1 MADDPKRSPDDGGS
15 SGLGTAIR
23 RSVVGVYR
31 RETASELETT
41 VDVLALVPL
50 LFGVLAIVFVAM
62 LVTGSAYVI
71 LASALGA
78 TGAISAVLL
87 VAWFVAFVLL
97 CWRGIRWLVVH
108 FWRPINR
115 ARRQIDRGIDER
127 VGGVRSQ
134 PAAMTPGEPVPES
147 LRDLDARLAPSDSAD
162 PVDPADPA
170 DPSR

>member
-15 SGLGTAIR
+15 PGLGTAIR

-41 VDVLALVPL
+41 VDALALVPL

-78 TGAISAVLL
+78 TGATSAVLL
-87 VAWFVAFVLL
+87 VVWFVAFVLL

-127 VGGVRSQ
+127 VGGSRPSATGIGASE
-134 PAAMTPGEPVPES
+134 PASGS
-147 LRDLDARLAPSDSAD
+147 LGDLDARFAPSRTVGPPD
-162 PVDPADPA
+162 PKH
-170 DPSR
+170 

>member
-1 MADDPKRSPDDGGS
+1 MSHELRTPLNVIIGYASTILDMPTLYENEPLPALYRNDVRLIKDNDRALSVGIVVVARAVADIGAERSN
-15 SGLGTAIR
+15 R
-23 RSVVGVYR
+23 
-31 RETASELETT
+31 
-41 VDVLALVPL
+41 
-50 LFGVLAIVFVAM
+50 
-62 LVTGSAYVI
+62 

-78 TGAISAVLL
+78 TGATSAVLL
-87 VAWFVAFVLL
+87 VVWFVAFVLL

-147 LRDLDARLAPSDSAD
+147 LRDLDGLLPTLTDVLDERRGFCESP
-162 PVDPADPA
+162 
-170 DPSR
+170 